1 MKVPAIFNNKILCY
15 AMLFLATMN
24 IIGYLTTGAY
34 ECLLVFSVAYAGV
47 NHLCKNQ
54 TCAIL
59 GGLFAANLLWGCG
72 RVKETFVEAMK
83 GSEQHANDAS
93 ASATKA
99 ALEAMKEAA
108 STGSDKDANAADAAA
123 QLAAKAAEAAAK
135 ITEEKKCK
143 GKMTGEFKDFSHVWK
158 DGACTAEK

>member
-1 MKVPAIFNNKILCY
+1 MKVPGIFNNKILCY

-34 ECLLVFSVAYAGV
+34 ECLLVFSVAYAGA

-59 GGLFAANLLWGCG
+59 GGLFAANFLWGCG

-83 GSEQHANDAS
+83 GSEEHAGDAS

-108 STGSDKDANAADAAA
+108 NSGTNKDANAADAAA
-123 QLAAKAAEAAAK
+123 KLAAEAAEAVK
-135 ITEEKKCK
+135 EIKKEKCK
-143 GKMTGEFKDFSHVWK
+143 GAMSGKFKDYDHKWSG
-158 DGACTAEK
+158 DACTAVKR

>member
-1 MKVPAIFNNKILCY
+1 MKVPGIFNNKILCY

-83 GSEQHANDAS
+83 DSDSHAMDAS

-99 ALEAMKEAA
+99 ALEAMKEFKKNPTEA
-108 STGSDKDANAADAAA
+108 KEEDAKKKAKVAEVTADM
-123 QLAAKAAEAAAK
+123 
-135 ITEEKKCK
+135 C
-143 GKMTGEFKDFSHVWK
+143 GKGEFKDMPDFDK
-158 DGACTAEK
+158 EKKKCYKK

>member
-1 MKVPAIFNNKILCY
+1 
-15 AMLFLATMN
+15 MLFLATMN

-47 NHLCKNQ
+47 HHLCKNQ

-59 GGLFAANLLWGCG
+59 GGLFAANFLWGCG

-83 GSEQHANDAS
+83 GAGEHADDAS

-108 STGSDKDANAADAAA
+108 NSGNPVDKAKADALAKAAADAAKA
-123 QLAAKAAEAAAK
+123 ATDEKMCKAAKADGYTFESV
-135 ITEEKKCK
+135 
-143 GKMTGEFKDFSHVWK
+143 MK
-158 DGACTAEK
+158 DGKFESCKFNKN

>member
-1 MKVPAIFNNKILCY
+1 MKVPGIFNNKILCY

-59 GGLFAANLLWGCG
+59 GGLFAANFLWGCG

-83 GSEQHANDAS
+83 GSEQHAGDAS

-108 STGSDKDANAADAAA
+108 NSGNPADKAKADALAKAAADAAKA
-123 QLAAKAAEAAAK
+123 ATDADLCKAAKADGY
-135 ITEEKKCK
+135 T
-143 GKMTGEFKDFSHVWK
+143 FKPEMK
-158 DGACTAEK
+158 DGKFVSCKFNKN

>member
-1 MKVPAIFNNKILCY
+1 
-15 AMLFLATMN
+15 MLFLATMN

-83 GSEQHANDAS
+83 DSDSHAHDAS

-99 ALEAMKEAA
+99 ALEAMKEFK
-108 STGSDKDANAADAAA
+108 TNP
-123 QLAAKAAEAAAK
+123 
-135 ITEEKKCK
+135 TEEKA
-143 GKMTGEFKDFSHVWK
+143 KD
-158 DGACTAEK
+158 AEKKAKVAEVTADMCGKGDYKDMPVYDKESKSCKKE